1 MLLDQLKNRKYT
13 ETEQEVI
20 DYLLDHLD
28 ELDDLSISDLTK
40 RSYSSNA
47 TIIRLCQKNGYRGY
61 KDFKVDLLKERE
73 AQKYLVG
80 HVDHTTPFKFN
91 ETTDEILQNMFGLYQ
106 DSIMKVYSSLEADQ
120 LKRFA
125 ECIIHK
131 KRVFIYCFGDTQ
143 TTVLNFMNKLI
154 KVNIFPILA
163 TQYQEEIHI
172 TKQLTKEDYALFI
185 SYRGQNRMLED
196 MKVLSAHHVPIGLIT
211 ANKKSPLVAY
221 SDDVLFIPDYE
232 KENKIATFYSQLA
245 FQYVLS
251 NLYALIYHYIK
262 D

>member
-1 MLLDQLKNRKYT
+1 MLLDQLKNKKYT

-20 DYLLDHLD
+20 HYLLDHLD
-28 ELDDLSISDLTK
+28 ELDDLSIGDLAQ

-80 HVDHTTPFKFN
+80 HVDYTTPFKFN
-91 ETTDEILQNMFGLYQ
+91 ETTDEIMQNMFSLYQ
-106 DSIMKVYSSLEADQ
+106 DSIMQVYASLERNTIKKLSKAIIRH
-120 LKRFA
+120 KR
-125 ECIIHK
+125 I
-131 KRVFIYCFGDTQ
+131 FIYCYGDTQ
-143 TTVLNFMNKLI
+143 TTALNFMNKLL
-154 KVNIFPILA
+154 KVNIFPYLA
-163 TQYQEEIHI
+163 TQYQEEIHVSR
-172 TKQLTKEDYALFI
+172 QLNRDDLAFFI
-185 SYRGQNRMLED
+185 SYSGQERMLD
-196 MKVLSAHHVPIGLIT
+196 CMKILNEKHVPIYLLT
-211 ANKKSPLVAY
+211 ANKECGLKAY
-221 SDDVLFIPDYE
+221 SDETILIPDYE

-251 NLYALIYHYIK
+251 NVYAIIYHLLK